1 MIENEKYKTNSQ
13 SVAGLLGDIINGN
26 IAIPEIQRP
35 FVWRSSQVRDL
46 IDSLYK
52 GYPTGYIIEWH
63 SPNVKLKDGRDSVGK
78 KILIDGQQRVTAL
91 MTAIAGE
98 SVVNSKYEKVR
109 IKIAFDPFAALSN
122 DKDATIFAVQT
133 GPIVKDKKWI
143 PDIAE
148 VFRTDFKPLGF
159 IKKYCLANPEMND
172 DDLEQVLSKL
182 IEIKNRSIGVIEL
195 SDSLDIDIVT
205 DIFIRINSKGTTLS
219 QGDFVMSKISADDMY
234 GGNELRKVIDYFAH
248 LSLEPSHYDLIV
260 QNDLEFSNGE
270 YAQKLKWLRKDVE
283 NVYDPTCDDILRVA
297 FMTMYPRAKLSDLV
311 NLLSGRDFEER
322 TYKTEIIEDT
332 YNKLKIGVEKFINED
347 NFKQFMI
354 AIRSAGY
361 ISNKLVNSQMALDFA
376 YVLYLRLKDN
386 KEVDISEVKSL
397 VQKWYVISVLTR
409 RYSGSPESVF
419 YYDIRRIN
427 EKGIKGAL
435 KEMEDAILSENFWN
449 VQIPQD
455 LENGSAINPTL
466 QVYLA
471 AQVYFNDMSLLSNS
485 TTVRELIDIAGDVH
499 HVFPKAYLKKNNFE
513 KTMYNQNANY
523 AYLDTQVNKSIG
535 EKAPDVYF
543 KLAFE
548 QCDTKEIQCGS
559 IIDLE
564 KLKEN
569 LKANGIPEGIE
580 NMNKDNYEEFLI
592 ERRKLMALKIK
603 EYYYSL

>member
-1 MIENEKYKTNSQ
+1 MINYTKYDTNSQ
-13 SVAGLLGDIINGN
+13 TIGGLIGDIINKN

-35 FVWRSSQVRDL
+35 FVWRNSQVRDL

-63 SPNVKLKDGRDSVGK
+63 SPSARVKDGTSAVGK
-78 KILIDGQQRVTAL
+78 KLLIDGQQRVTAL

-98 SVVNSKYEKVR
+98 YVVNSKYEKVR
-109 IKIAFDPFAALSN
+109 IKIAFDPFAALSEE
-122 DKDATIFAVQT
+122 KDATIFAVQSVA
-133 GPIVKDKKWI
+133 IAKDKRWI

-148 VFRTDFKPLGF
+148 VFKADFKPLAF
-159 IKKYCLANPEMND
+159 IRNYCQNNPTMDE
-172 DDLEQVLSKL
+172 DDLESVLTKL
-182 IEIKNRSIGVIEL
+182 KEILGREIGVISL
-195 SDSLDIDIVT
+195 SNSLDIDVVT

-219 QGDFVMSKISADDMY
+219 QGDFVMSKISADDYY

-248 LSLEPSHYDLIV
+248 LSLEPTHYDLIV
-260 QNDLEFSNGE
+260 QNDNEFAQSE

-332 YNKLKIGVEKFINED
+332 YKKLKAGVDKFVNED

-354 AIRSAGY
+354 AIRSAGF
-361 ISNKLVNSQMALDFA
+361 ISNKLVNSQMAIDFA
-376 YVLYLRLKDN
+376 YVLYLRLKET
-386 KEVDISEVKSL
+386 KEVDISELKSL
-397 VQKWYVISVLTR
+397 VQKWYVLSVLTR
-409 RYSGSPESVF
+409 RYSASPETTF
-419 YYDIRRIN
+419 YHDLRRIN
-427 EKGIKGAL
+427 EKGVKNAL
-435 KEMEDAILSENFWN
+435 REMEDATLSDNFWEA
-449 VQIPQD
+449 QIPQD
-455 LENGSAINPTL
+455 LDAGSTINPTL

-471 AQVYFNDMSLLSNS
+471 AQVFFNDLSLLSNS
-485 TTVRELIDIAGDVH
+485 TTVRELIEIAGDVH

-513 KTMYNQNANY
+513 KLMYNQDANY

-535 EKAPDVYF
+535 EKSPNVYF
-543 KLAFE
+543 KHAFE
-548 QCDTKEIQCGS
+548 QCETKEIQCGS
-559 IIDLE
+559 IVDID

-569 LKANGIPEGIE
+569 LKANCIPDGIE
-580 NMNKDNYEEFLI
+580 NMNASNYEEFLV

>member
-13 SVAGLLGDIINGN
+13 SVEGLIGDIINKN

-52 GYPTGYIIEWH
+52 GYPTGYIIEWF
-63 SPNVKLKDGRDSVGK
+63 SPDAKLKDGSNSVGK

-98 SVVNSKYEKVR
+98 YVVNSKYEKVR
-109 IKIAFDPFAALSN
+109 IKIAFNPFLALSKE
-122 DKDATIFAVQT
+122 KDVKIFDVQS
-133 GPIVKDKKWI
+133 GAIAKDKKWI

-148 VFRTDFKPLGF
+148 IFKSNFRMMGF
-159 IKKYCLANPEMND
+159 IREYCKLNPEMNEE
-172 DDLEQVLSKL
+172 DLEDIILKL
-182 IEIKNRSIGVIEL
+182 INIKNRSIGVIEL
-195 SDSLDIDIVT
+195 SSSLDIDIVT

-248 LSLEPSHYDLIV
+248 LSLESSHYDMII
-260 QNDLEFSNGE
+260 QNDTDFANSE

-332 YNKLKIGVEKFINED
+332 YNKLKIGVNKFINED

-376 YVLYLRLKDN
+376 YVLYLRLKDT

-471 AQVYFNDMSLLSNS
+471 AQVYFNDLSLLSNS
-485 TTVRELIDIAGDVH
+485 TTVRELIDITGDVH

-535 EKAPDVYF
+535 EKSPDVYF

-548 QCDTKEIQCGS
+548 QCSTKEIQCGS
-559 IIDLE
+559 ITDLD

-569 LKANGIPEGIE
+569 LKVNCIPDGIE
-580 NMNKDNYEEFLI
+580 NMNKANYEEFLTQ
-592 ERRKLMALKIK
+592 RRKLMALKIK

>member
-1 MIENEKYKTNSQ
+1 MIENEKYNTNSQ
-13 SVAGLLGDIINGN
+13 SVAGLLGDIINKN

-52 GYPTGYIIEWH
+52 GYPTGYLIEWH
-63 SPNVKLKDGRDSVGK
+63 SPSAKIKDGTSSVGK
-78 KILIDGQQRVTAL
+78 KLLIDGQQRVTAL

-98 SVVNSKYEKVR
+98 YVVNSKYEKVR
-109 IKIAFDPFAALSN
+109 IKIAFDPFAALSEE
-122 DKDATIFAVQT
+122 KDASIFAVQT
-133 GPIVKDKKWI
+133 GPIAKDKRWI

-148 VFRTDFKPLGF
+148 VFKASFDDYDFIETFCEHNPDMQRRDLAKVL
-159 IKKYCLANPEMND
+159 KKL
-172 DDLEQVLSKL
+172 K
-182 IEIKNRSIGVIEL
+182 EITNRRIGVIEL
-195 SDSLDIDIVT
+195 SDTLDIDVVT

-219 QGDFVMSKISADDMY
+219 QGDFVMSKISADDTY

-248 LSLEPSHYDLIV
+248 LSLEPSHYDMII
-260 QNDLEFSNGE
+260 QNDKEFSATE
-270 YAQKLKWLRKDVE
+270 YAQKLKWLKKDVE
-283 NVYDPTCDDILRVA
+283 NVYDPSCDDILRVA

-322 TYKTEIIEDT
+322 TFKTEIIEDT
-332 YNKLKIGVEKFINED
+332 YEKLKTGVNKFINED

-361 ISNKLVNSQMALDFA
+361 ISYKLVNSQMALDFA
-376 YVLYLRLKDN
+376 YVLYLRLKDS
-386 KEVDISEVKSL
+386 KEVEISEVKTL
-397 VQKWYVISVLTR
+397 VQKWYVLSVLTR

-435 KEMEDAILSENFWN
+435 KEMEDAILSDSFWN

-499 HVFPKAYLKKNNFE
+499 HVFPKAYLKKHNYE

-523 AYLDTQVNKSIG
+523 AYLDTQVNKSVG
-535 EKAPDVYF
+535 DKAPDVYF

-548 QCDTKEIQCGS
+548 QCDTKIIQCGS
-559 IIDLE
+559 IIDLG
-564 KLKEN
+564 KLQEN
-569 LKANGIPEGIE
+569 LRANCIPEGVE

-592 ERRKLMALKIK
+592 ERRKLMAQKIK
-603 EYYYSL
+603 KYYESL

>member
-1 MIENEKYKTNSQ
+1 MIENEKYNTNSQ
-13 SVAGLLGDIINGN
+13 SVGGLLGDIINKN

-52 GYPTGYIIEWH
+52 GYPTGYLIEWH
-63 SPNVKLKDGRDSVGK
+63 SPSAKVKDGTSSVGK
-78 KILIDGQQRVTAL
+78 KLLIDGQQRVTAL

-98 SVVNSKYEKVR
+98 YVVNSKYEKIR
-109 IKIAFDPFAALSN
+109 IKIAFDPFAALLEE
-122 DKDATIFAVQT
+122 KDASIFAVQS
-133 GPIVKDKKWI
+133 GAIAKDKRWI

-148 VFRTDFKPLGF
+148 VFKSSFDDYDF
-159 IKKYCLANPEMND
+159 IETYCEQNPDMQRRN
-172 DDLEQVLSKL
+172 LSKVIKRL
-182 IEIKNRSIGVIEL
+182 KEITNRRIGVIEL
-195 SDSLDIDIVT
+195 SDTLDIDIVT

-219 QGDFVMSKISADDMY
+219 QGDFVMSKISADDVY

-248 LSLEPSHYDLIV
+248 LSLEASHYDMII
-260 QNDLEFSNGE
+260 QNDTEFANSE

-332 YNKLKIGVEKFINED
+332 YNKLKIGVNKFINED

-376 YVLYLRLKDN
+376 YVLYLRLKDT

-471 AQVYFNDMSLLSNS
+471 AQVYFNDLSLLSNS
-485 TTVRELIDIAGDVH
+485 TTVRELIDITGDVH

-535 EKAPDVYF
+535 EKSPDVYF

-548 QCDTKEIQCGS
+548 QCSTKEIQCGS
-559 IIDLE
+559 ITDLD
-564 KLKEN
+564 KLKDN
-569 LKANGIPEGIE
+569 LKVNCIPSGIE
-580 NMNKDNYEEFLI
+580 NMNKDNYEEFLTQ
-592 ERRKLMALKIK
+592 RRKLMALKIK